1 MSRQKGDQPFA
12 MSRVWGPRPLFLPR
26 PHFALLGYSVSVLE
40 SQDLQEAEAQSALFV
55 EDTASCGRT
64 HVWKYSPQ
72 RLDFLSAER
81 GVSRMPDDPID
92 CVVPPVVK
100 PLEGHPVRSHRKST
114 ARVVAQQM
122 VSNVYKR
129 SVRK

>member
-1 MSRQKGDQPFA
+1 MSC
-12 MSRVWGPRPLFLPR
+12 VWGPRPLFLPR
-26 PHFALLGYSVSVLE
+26 PHFPLLGYSVSVLE
-40 SQDLQEAEAQSALFV
+40 SQDRREAEAQSALCA
-55 EDTASCGRT
+55 EDPASRGWT

-72 RLDFLSAER
+72 SLDFLSAER

-92 CVVPPVVK
+92 CVAPPVFE
-100 PLEGHPVRSHRKST
+100 PLEGHPVRSHKKST
-114 ARVVAQQM
+114 ARVIAQQM